1 MPPENVN
8 AAVNVILRCNRG
20 VVEVLLIRRVTN
32 PKDPWSGDI
41 AFPGGRM
48 EEEDKDFL
56 ETALRETFEEV
67 GIPKDKLEVIGVLDL
82 AYTLAGV
89 KYNVAPVVSRLKD
102 EVPLNLG
109 NEVEKAFW
117 MPLSPMEEK
126 KVIHPLRGV
135 MVRAYIYEGEIIWGM
150 TKRLSLIHI

>member
-102 EVPLNLG
+102 AVSYTHLTLPTN
-109 NEVEKAFW
+109 
-117 MPLSPMEEK
+117 
-126 KVIHPLRGV
+126 
-135 MVRAYIYEGEIIWGM
+135 
-150 TKRLSLIHI
+150 